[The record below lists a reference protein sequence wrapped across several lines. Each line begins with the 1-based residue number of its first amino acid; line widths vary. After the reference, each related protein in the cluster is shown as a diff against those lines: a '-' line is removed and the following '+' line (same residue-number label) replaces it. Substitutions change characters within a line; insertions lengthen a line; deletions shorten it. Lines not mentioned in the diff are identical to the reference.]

1 MPLPL
6 IPVLLGAAA
15 LGAAGYGAKKGYDG
29 YCDTKEAQRYH
40 ERAENLFDST
50 NAKLKESKKT
60 ATNEFEKLGKIKA
73 RIVEGSLKQYQV
85 LIEKLDIDYQKNIDE
100 VLQSVDFESIASF
113 NQELITIQMAVGGLL
128 SSGTAGAMAGFGAY
142 GAVGLLG
149 TASTGTA
156 IGSLSGVAATN
167 ATLAWLGGGS
177 LAAGGFGMAGGTL
190 VLGGIVA
197 APIIAVAGSIFASM
211 AEDKK
216 YDARSYYHSVKAL
229 SETMQAEAL
238 LWNEIHNKTK
248 EQMLSIRELDDD
260 LRDVIYK
267 VEEIAHAKGYKVKEW
282 SEEEF
287 EILKQMIQI
296 SEAMVNI
303 VKSPILSDN
312 DTTTQKIISLQK
324 ECVKLNE
331 EIEEKW
337 S

>member
-6 IPVLLGAAA
+6 IPVLLGA
-15 LGAAGYGAKKGYDG
+15 YGAKKGYDG

-100 VLQSVDFESIASF
+100 ILQSVDFESIASF
-113 NQELITIQMAVGGLL
+113 NQ
-128 SSGTAGAMAGFGAY
+128 SDF
-142 GAVGLLG
+142 
-149 TASTGTA
+149 
-156 IGSLSGVAATN
+156 GVA
-167 ATLAWLGGGS
+167 GGI
-177 LAAGGFGMAGGTL
+177 L

-216 YDARSYYHSVKAL
+216 YDARSYYYSVKAL

-287 EILKQMIQI
+287 KILKQMIQI

-324 ECVKLNE
+324 ECVKLNK